1 MVVVAACFSCCRCAH
16 GGGVRVGGIRW
27 YLVHL
32 LCMAA
37 AAADVV
43 ESCSRTFYL
52 VCMWFVVVVGCVC
65 VLSCGPSSWSAA
77 VVDDDSSL
85 WCA

>member
-1 MVVVAACFSCCRCAH
+1 
-16 GGGVRVGGIRW
+16 
-27 YLVHL
+27 
-32 LCMAA
+32 MAA

-77 VVDDDSSL
+77 AVDDDSSL

>member
-1 MVVVAACFSCCRCAH
+1 MGVSREESPRFPLHPLCHSLRRRFSQHPKAPH
-16 GGGVRVGGIRW
+16 GGGVPVGGIRW

-52 VCMWFVVVVGCVC
+52 VCMWFVVVGCVC
-65 VLSCGPSSWSAA
+65 VC
-77 VVDDDSSL
+77 
-85 WCA
+85 